1 MRRIRRHASRK
12 IGLALAGGGPEGAVY
27 EIGALRALE
36 EALGGIDFNDLDSY
50 VGVSAGSFVAA
61 LLANDIPVSQL
72 VRMIV
77 THEPDEQP
85 FHFEKFFAPAY
96 GEIAKRGLM
105 LPGLIA
111 ESIVKFAQKPGDQS
125 LREAFT
131 RLGRAIPVGLFDND
145 PIRAYLERTFTRK
158 HRTNDFR
165 KLRNKLIVV
174 AADLDSG
181 RPVLFGGKDWDH
193 VPISL
198 AVQASTALPGLYPP
212 VKIDGSDCVD
222 GVLLRT
228 VHASVAFEQGVE
240 LLLCVNPIVPTDVR
254 QAVGQGLMP
263 RGILTRRGLPSVLSQ
278 TFRTLI
284 HSRLEVGLSRYATHF
299 PGADLVL
306 FEPGRDEYAMF
317 FSNMFSFSSRRE
329 VCELAYRH
337 TRRELWTRRRVLE
350 PLLKKHGVTLRL
362 DVLRDETRSV
372 WESAGISTK
381 RRAGVT
387 AKLDRALAALEDAE
401 RATTGNGKRPGA
413 RKRGATS
420 KRAAAAGGPS
430 ASK

>member
-1 MRRIRRHASRK
+1 MTRRVRRRAGRS

-36 EALGGIDFNDLDSY
+36 ESLDGIDLNDLDSY
-50 VGVSAGSFVAA
+50 VGVSAGSFVAS

-72 VRMIV
+72 VRMII

-96 GEIAKRGLM
+96 GELAARLAM
-105 LPGLIA
+105 LPKLA
-111 ESIVKFAQKPGDQS
+111 VESLWRFARRPGDQS

-131 RLGRAIPVGLFDND
+131 RLGRALPVGLFSNE
-145 PIRAYLERTFTRK
+145 PIRRYLERTFARK

-165 KLRNKLIVV
+165 KLRHRLIVM
-174 AADLDSG
+174 AADLESG
-181 RPVLFGGKDWDH
+181 LPVLFGEKGWDD
-193 VPISL
+193 VPIAT

-212 VKIDGSDCVD
+212 VRVNGSDCVD

-228 VHASVAFEQGVE
+228 VHASVALEQGVQ
-240 LLLCVNPIVPTDVR
+240 LLLCINPIVPTDVR
-254 QAVGQGLMP
+254 TAIGQGLMP
-263 RGILTRRGLPSVLSQ
+263 RGVLTQRGLPAVMSQ

-299 PGADLVL
+299 PDADIVL

-317 FSNMFSFSSRRE
+317 FSNVFSFASRKE

-337 TRRELWTRRRVLE
+337 TRRELWRRRRTLV
-350 PLLKKHGVTLRL
+350 PLLARHGVTLRL
-362 DVLRDETRSV
+362 EGLDDDTRSV
-372 WESAGISTK
+372 WDTVGASTR
-381 RRAGVT
+381 RRAPVT
-387 AKLDRALAALEDAE
+387 AKLDRAIAAIEE
-401 RATTGNGKRPGA
+401 TSRRESRRAA
-413 RKRGATS
+413 SAS
-420 KRAAAAGGPS
+420 AAAA
-430 ASK
+430 AR

>member
-1 MRRIRRHASRK
+1 MRRTRRPGSRG

-36 EALGGIDFNDLDSY
+36 EALDGIDLNDLDSY

-61 LLANDIPVSQL
+61 LLANDVPVSQL

-77 THEPDEQP
+77 SHEPEEQP

-96 GEIAKRGLM
+96 GELVKRFAM
-105 LPGLIA
+105 LPKLAA
-111 ESIVKFAQKPGDQS
+111 ESLFRFARRPGDQS
-125 LREAFT
+125 FREAFT
-131 RLGRAIPVGLFDND
+131 HMGRALPVGLFDNG
-145 PIRAYLERTFTRK
+145 PIRKYLEQAFARK

-165 KLRNKLIVV
+165 KLKKRLTVV
-174 AADLDSG
+174 AADLGSG
-181 RPVLFGGKDWDH
+181 RAVLFGSEGWDH

-212 VKIDGSDCVD
+212 VRVDGIDCVD

-228 VHASVAFEQGVE
+228 VHASVALEQGVE

-254 QAVGQGLMP
+254 TAIGRGFLP
-263 RGILTRRGLPSVLSQ
+263 KGILAARGLPAVLSQ

-299 PGADLVL
+299 PNADIVL

-317 FSNMFSFSSRRE
+317 FSNVFSFASRRE
-329 VCELAYRH
+329 VCELAYRS
-337 TRRELWTRRRVLE
+337 TRKELLDRHRVLG
-350 PLLKKHGVTLRL
+350 PIFAQHGLKLRL
-362 DVLRDETRSV
+362 DVLRDDSRSV
-372 WESAGISTK
+372 WEGVGISVE
-381 RRAGVT
+381 RRAPVV
-387 AKLDRALAALEDAE
+387 ARLDRALAEIEAGE
-401 RATTGNGKRPGA
+401 RPIR
-413 RKRGATS
+413 
-420 KRAAAAGGPS
+420 KRAAATAARS
-430 ASK
+430 AAR

>member
-1 MRRIRRHASRK
+1 
-12 IGLALAGGGPEGAVY
+12 
-27 EIGALRALE
+27 
-36 EALGGIDFNDLDSY
+36 
-50 VGVSAGSFVAA
+50 
-61 LLANDIPVSQL
+61 
-72 VRMIV
+72 
-77 THEPDEQP
+77 
-85 FHFEKFFAPAY
+85 
-96 GEIAKRGLM
+96 
-105 LPGLIA
+105 
-111 ESIVKFAQKPGDQS
+111 
-125 LREAFT
+125 
-131 RLGRAIPVGLFDND
+131 
-145 PIRAYLERTFTRK
+145 
-158 HRTNDFR
+158 
-165 KLRNKLIVV
+165 VV

-181 RPVLFGGKDWDH
+181 RPILFGGKGWDH
-193 VPISL
+193 VPISK

-306 FEPGRDEYAMF
+306 FEPGREEYAMF

-350 PLLKKHGVTLRL
+350 PLFKKHGVTLRL
-362 DVLRDETRSV
+362 DVLKDETRSV
-372 WESAGISTK
+372 WESAGVSTK
-381 RRAGVT
+381 RRAGVS
-387 AKLDRALAALEDAE
+387 AKLDRALAAIEDAE
-401 RATTGNGKRPGA
+401 RSSNGKRLPA
-413 RKRGATS
+413 RKRAATS

-430 ASK
+430 TAR

>member
-1 MRRIRRHASRK
+1 MRQTRRSAGRK

-36 EALGGIDFNDLDSY
+36 EALDGIDFNDLDSY

-77 THEPDEQP
+77 THEPGEQP

-96 GEIAKRGLM
+96 GELVRRGLM
-105 LPGLIA
+105 IPELAA
-111 ESIVKFAQKPGDQS
+111 ESLWRFVRRPGDQS
-125 LREAFT
+125 FREAFT
-131 RLGRAIPVGLFDND
+131 RMGRALPVGLFSNE
-145 PIRAYLERTFTRK
+145 PIRKYLERTFARK

-165 KLRNKLIVV
+165 KLRHKLRIVS
-174 AADLDSG
+174 ADLGSG
-181 RPVLFGGKDWDH
+181 LPVLFGDKDWDR
-193 VPISL
+193 VPIST

-212 VKIDGSDCVD
+212 VRVNGSECVD

-240 LLLCVNPIVPTDVR
+240 LLLCINPIVPTDVR
-254 QAVGQGLMP
+254 NAIAEGRMP
-263 RGILTRRGLPSVLSQ
+263 RGILSKRGLPAVLSQ

-299 PGADLVL
+299 PKAHLVM

-317 FSNMFSFSSRRE
+317 FSNMFSFSSRQE

-337 TRRELWTRRRVLE
+337 TRQQLWRRRKTLA

-362 DVLRDETRSV
+362 DVLKDDTRSV
-372 WESAGISTK
+372 WDGVGASLR
-381 RRAGVT
+381 RRATVT
-387 AKLDRALAALEDAE
+387 AKLDRTLAALGDLE
-401 RATTGNGKRPGA
+401 RGKR
-413 RKRGATS
+413 
-420 KRAAAAGGPS
+420 AG
-430 ASK
+430 